1 MVSAALNKR
10 SIPSAWKCVTAD
22 SVAQQDYHTVGIAG
36 AICFSLMV
44 AGALKCMH
52 AGGYI
57 LQKKSLPR
65 TLVFIRTLAYSPW
78 TSESEEIA
86 SVEIIYK
93 EVKKKTNEHIG
104 GISDEDDSDD
114 SDSDAISNHDY
125 TRRGIISRVPHSSD
139 TINVFVQYSANSTCD
154 NSSSQASENPDADPE
169 DFEEHE
175 MDIEEDNTSISG
187 IVPKPQNARIISVNL
202 RSTLQWDAPR
212 FHKGNISY
220 TVQSKSINFP
230 GDTYE
235 NVSTNLR
242 LTECDVSSLSA
253 YGDYVLQVRAESEN
267 NHSDWATVR
276 FKPMDDT
283 VIGPPD
289 VKVKSESGSLHVD
302 FIGPFAEHEHDR
314 WPLKQYYGSWNYRI
328 LYWKKGSNTEVTHID
343 TKHNSEILSQLEPW
357 TIYCIQVQ
365 AVIPEWNKTGEL
377 SRDLCEQTTHNGVT
391 PVWIIVTVLIGSM
404 LVVVIS
410 VPVCFFSFL
419 YLYRLTKHVFCPSYI
434 FPQHLKEFLSKPPS
448 GAQFFSP
455 LPQEEHLFYD
465 KLTVIS
471 EESKNNSD
479 ETGDEASKT
488 TEHLQDSE
496 QEDSGS
502 RIVPASE
509 KA

>member
-1 MVSAALNKR
+1 MLSMMSHV
-10 SIPSAWKCVTAD
+10 
-22 SVAQQDYHTVGIAG
+22 
-36 AICFSLMV
+36 
-44 AGALKCMH
+44 
-52 AGGYI
+52 
-57 LQKKSLPR
+57 
-65 TLVFIRTLAYSPW
+65 
-78 TSESEEIA
+78 
-86 SVEIIYK
+86 
-93 EVKKKTNEHIG
+93 
-104 GISDEDDSDD
+104 
-114 SDSDAISNHDY
+114 
-125 TRRGIISRVPHSSD
+125 
-139 TINVFVQYSANSTCD
+139 
-154 NSSSQASENPDADPE
+154 
-169 DFEEHE
+169 
-175 MDIEEDNTSISG
+175 SG
-187 IVPKPQNARIISVNL
+187 IVPKPQNARIISVNF
-202 RSTLQWDAPR
+202 RSILQWDAPR
-212 FHKGNISY
+212 FHNGNISY
-220 TVQSKSINFP
+220 TVQSNSINFP
-230 GDTYE
+230 GETYE

-242 LTECDVSSLSA
+242 LTECDISSLSV
-253 YGDYVLQVRAESEN
+253 YGDYNLQVRAESED

-276 FKPMDDT
+276 FKPMDDI
-283 VIGPPD
+283 VGPPD

-302 FIGPFAEHEHDR
+302 FIGPFAEHEHDK

-377 SRDLCEQTTHNGVT
+377 SGELCEQTTHNGVT

-419 YLYRLTKHVFCPSYI
+419 YLYRLTRHVFCPSYI

-448 GAQFFSP
+448 GLQFFSP

-471 EESKNNSD
+471 EESKNQSD

-496 QEDSGS
+496 EEHSDS

>member
-1 MVSAALNKR
+1 MAAALR
-10 SIPSAWKCVTAD
+10 CALCGCLLLCV
-22 SVAQQDYHTVGIAG
+22 
-36 AICFSLMV
+36 
-44 AGALKCMH
+44 
-52 AGGYI
+52 
-57 LQKKSLPR
+57 
-65 TLVFIRTLAYSPW
+65 
-78 TSESEEIA
+78 
-86 SVEIIYK
+86 
-93 EVKKKTNEHIG
+93 
-104 GISDEDDSDD
+104 
-114 SDSDAISNHDY
+114 
-125 TRRGIISRVPHSSD
+125 
-139 TINVFVQYSANSTCD
+139 
-154 NSSSQASENPDADPE
+154 
-169 DFEEHE
+169 
-175 MDIEEDNTSISG
+175 SG

-202 RSTLQWDAPR
+202 HSTLRWDAPR

-220 TVQSKSINFP
+220 TVQSKSVNFP

-302 FIGPFAEHEHDR
+302 FPGPFAEHEHDR

-328 LYWKKGSNTEVTHID
+328 LYWKKGSNT
-343 TKHNSEILSQLEPW
+343 
-357 TIYCIQVQ
+357 
-365 AVIPEWNKTGEL
+365 
-377 SRDLCEQTTHNGVT
+377 
-391 PVWIIVTVLIGSM
+391 
-404 LVVVIS
+404 
-410 VPVCFFSFL
+410 
-419 YLYRLTKHVFCPSYI
+419 
-434 FPQHLKEFLSKPPS
+434 EFLSKPPS

-496 QEDSGS
+496 QEDSDS